1 MKAYG
6 AELVL
11 TDGARGMQ
19 GAVEK
24 TEEMAAGLPSNW
36 QNVRKMKAEPL

>member
-24 TEEMAAGLPSNW
+24 TEEMASNW